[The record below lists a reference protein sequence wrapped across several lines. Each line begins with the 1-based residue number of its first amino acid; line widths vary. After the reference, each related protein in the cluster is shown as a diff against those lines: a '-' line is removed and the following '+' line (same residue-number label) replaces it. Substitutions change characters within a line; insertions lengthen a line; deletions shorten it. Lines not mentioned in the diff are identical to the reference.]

1 MENKKI
7 IYKTIIVCLT
17 IYFFT
22 LAILG
27 LVLWSYD
34 VIFTSKSL
42 TIANIFIFILALKQ
56 LKKENLL
63 IIKTI
68 LWVSLVVNLVFSAV
82 SLIRMNWVDVQLFFI
97 LL

>member
-7 IYKTIIVCLT
+7 IYKTIIICLA

-27 LVLWSYD
+27 LILWSYD
-34 VIFTSKSL
+34 IIFTSKSL
-42 TIANIFIFILALKQ
+42 TIANIFVFIFALKQ

-68 LWVSLVVNLVFSAV
+68 LIVSLIVNLVFPAV
-82 SLIRMNWVDVQLFFI
+82 SLIRMNWIDVQLFFI

>member
-7 IYKTIIVCLT
+7 IYKTIIICLT

-68 LWVSLVVNLVFSAV
+68 LWVSLVVNLVFSAI